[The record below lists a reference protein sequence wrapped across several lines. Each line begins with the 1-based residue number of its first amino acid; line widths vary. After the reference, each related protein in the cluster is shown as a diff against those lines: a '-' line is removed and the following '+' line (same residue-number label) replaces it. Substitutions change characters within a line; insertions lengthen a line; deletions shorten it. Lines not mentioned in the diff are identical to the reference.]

1 MQTFKRAVYIV
12 NGNMDNDQIEREL
25 AQTLPKLATAIKQF
39 EIMQTKDLEELVSY
53 SQQSAAHIDLMI
65 IHGGDGTIHQVIN
78 AIASLPKRP
87 TIAIIPG
94 GTCND
99 FSRML
104 GLPQNLGKATD
115 AIVRGNTTAIDIGQY
130 GDRYFL
136 NFWGVGLIADAS
148 NNIDENQKARL
159 GVLSYFISTLKTVNQ
174 AEPFAYELEIDGE
187 RLTGEAVML
196 LVMNGR
202 FIGTREFAGSDIRP
216 DDGKLHVFVVK
227 NSNLTSFKE
236 LLQIKQEKTDLSE
249 LNEVAM
255 LEAEKIRFLSPN
267 GKPIDMDGEVYR
279 ETPGEVKVLPAHLD
293 MIIGE

>member
-1 MQTFKRAVYIV
+1 MQTFEHAVYVV
-12 NGNMDNDQIEREL
+12 NGNMDNDQLEREL
-25 AQTLPKLATAIKQF
+25 GQTLPKVAASIKQL
-39 EIMQTKDLEELVSY
+39 EVKQTKDLEELVSY
-53 SQQSAAHIDLMI
+53 SQEVAGHVDLLI

-87 TIAIIPG
+87 KVAIIPG

-104 GLPQNLGKATD
+104 GLPQNLGKAAA
-115 AIVRGNTTAIDIGQY
+115 AIAGGKTASIDIGQY
-130 GDRYFL
+130 EDSYFL

-148 NNIDENQKARL
+148 NNIDEDQKSRL

-174 AEPFAYELEIDGE
+174 AEPFSYEMEIDGE
-187 RLTGEAVML
+187 KLTGEAVMI

-202 FIGTREFAGSDIRP
+202 FIGTREFAGSNISP
-216 DDGKLHVFVVK
+216 DDGKLHVIFVK

-236 LLQIKQEKTDLSE
+236 LLQMKQDKTVLSDLT
-249 LNEVAM
+249 EVGIQ
-255 LEAEKIRFLSPN
+255 EAEKMRFLSPA
-267 GKPIDMDGEVYR
+267 GKPIDMDGEIYQ
-279 ETPGEVKVLPAHLD
+279 ETSGEVKILPGHLE